1 MDSPLLESARD
12 AGARLTEAERQVLLA
27 RADYYTAIRRLHLA
41 GTPLRE
47 IAQTLSLSHQRV
59 QQIVSASGG
68 SWWQV
73 WRRRGPTADAVCT
86 WCGRP
91 PAEVQKLIAGPKIY
105 ICDAC
110 VESVERVM
118 EGKPRAGLQLATPG
132 SRTRC
137 SFCRKRAEGER
148 AIVTGLA
155 NVCAECLRVCREI
168 LDSRVD
174 SRSAGL

>member
-1 MDSPLLESARD
+1 MDSPLLESARE
-12 AGARLTEAERQVLLA
+12 AGAQLAEAERRALLA
-27 RADYYTAIRRLHLA
+27 RADYHTAIRRLHLA

-73 WRRRGPTADAVCT
+73 WKRRGSTVDAVCT

-91 PAEVQKLIAGPKIY
+91 PAEVHKLMAGPKIY

-110 VESVERVM
+110 VENAERVM
-118 EGKPRAGLQLATPG
+118 DGKTKPGLQLVAG
-132 SRTRC
+132 ARVRC
-137 SFCRKRAEGER
+137 SFCRKRAGGDR
-148 AIVTGLA
+148 PVVSGPA
-155 NVCAECLRVCREI
+155 NVCGDCLRVCREI
-168 LDSRVD
+168 LDSR
-174 SRSAGL
+174 AA